1 MVDPQELDG
10 RPLLRCS
17 PLSTPLADPGD
28 TMTPNQSEPAGPSE
42 NDLVDINRDLFTGS
56 DEDAAAILEAHRAYL
71 RASSNRLDA
80 EALKQVWSAHP
91 SCVFFHSAGYI
102 LRGLSDWLKLWDY
115 ARQRLTTSSPW
126 RSFDL
131 RLIGDGK
138 MAVVTAS
145 RTTGFVIK
153 GQSKEWR
160 SRSTEVFTKENGRWK
175 CVHIHVSN
183 AADSPDY
190 NYAAIEKSV
199 GESSR

>member
-1 MVDPQELDG
+1 MATAESTRPQL
-10 RPLLRCS
+10 P
-17 PLSTPLADPGD
+17 TADEA
-28 TMTPNQSEPAGPSE
+28 SA
-42 NDLVDINRDLFTGS
+42 VNRDLFRGS
-56 DEDAAAILEAHRAYL
+56 DQDAGDILDMHRAYL

-102 LRGLSDWLKLWDY
+102 LRGLSDWLKLWDR

-126 RSFDL
+126 RSFDV

-145 RTTGFVIK
+145 RTTGFVID
-153 GQSKEWR
+153 GENKEWR
-160 SRSTEVFTKENGRWK
+160 SRSTEVFAKEDGQWK

-183 AADSPDY
+183 AADNPDY
-190 NYAAIEKSV
+190 DYEAIEKSV
-199 GESSR
+199 RASSQVR